1 MRLTVVRRAP
11 PAQVQL
17 AAGLNPVLARAYA
30 ARGVR
35 TAADLD
41 TSLARLLPVGTLEG
55 IPAAVEL
62 LIAHRTGGRVLVIG
76 DFDADGATASAL
88 VVRALRSLGFS
99 AVDFLVPN
107 RFEFGYGLTPE
118 IVAVAAQR
126 SPTLIVTVDNGVS
139 SHAGVAAARTR
150 GIDVLITDH
159 HLPGGELPDANV
171 IVNPN
176 LAGSRFGSRALAG
189 VGVAFYILAA
199 LERRLAEAEPGAART
214 PVVAQLLDLVA
225 LGTVADVVP
234 LDANNRVLVAQG
246 LKRIRAG
253 RCVAGIKA
261 LLAIAARGAA
271 DLTAADLAFGVAP
284 RLNAAGRIDDM
295 GVGIQCLLT
304 DDPAAAQQL
313 ALRLDELNEERRAIE
328 ARMRQEGLA
337 AVRRLAEP
345 GPGAIER
352 SGVCLFDESWHQG
365 VVGLV
370 ASRVKERVR
379 RPVIAFATADPAT
392 LRGSARSVA
401 GVHIRDVLD
410 AVATR
415 HPGLI
420 SRFGGHAM
428 AAGLQLPRARLD
440 EFARAFDEEVARWT
454 DGRAGADAVET
465 DGELSVAEIALD
477 TAEALRAGGPWGQA
491 FPEPSFDG
499 VFSVRSARVIGERH
513 VKMWVEPE
521 GSGRSFDA
529 VVFNHFEEGAAG
541 ALPEGLVRL
550 VYRLDVNEYQGER
563 RLQLLVDHLLP
574 VAR

>member
-11 PAQVQL
+11 PAELQL

-76 DFDADGATASAL
+76 DFDADGATSSAL
-88 VVRALRSLGFS
+88 MVRSLRSLGFS

-118 IVAVAAQR
+118 IVALAAQR

-159 HLPGGELPDANV
+159 HLPGAELPDANV

-199 LERRLAEAEPGAART
+199 LERRLAEAGGSGART

-261 LLAIAARGAA
+261 LLAIAGRGAA

-295 GVGIQCLLT
+295 TIGIQCLLT
-304 DDPAAAQQL
+304 DDTSVAQQL
-313 ALRLDELNEERRAIE
+313 AVRLDELNEERRAIE
-328 ARMRQEGLA
+328 ARMQQEALA

-345 GPGAIER
+345 GPGTLER

-379 RPVIAFATADPAT
+379 RPVIAFASADPAT
-392 LRGSARSVA
+392 LRGSARSVP

-410 AVATR
+410 RIAAR
-415 HPGLI
+415 HPDLI

-428 AAGLQLPRARLD
+428 AAGLTLERARLD
-440 EFARAFDEEVARWT
+440 EFARAFDEEVARWMG
-454 DGRAGADAVET
+454 GRTGADAVET
-465 DGELSVAEIALD
+465 DGELTVAEIALD

-521 GSGRSFDA
+521 SSGRSFDA
-529 VVFNHFEEGAAG
+529 VVFNHFEQGASG

-574 VAR
+574 LAR

>member
-1 MRLTVVRRAP
+1 MRLTVVRRAQ
-11 PAQVQL
+11 AAEVQL
-17 AAGLNPVLARAYA
+17 AATLNPVLARAYA

-35 TAADLD
+35 TSADLD

-55 IPAAVEL
+55 IAAAVEL
-62 LIAHRTGGRVLVIG
+62 LVAHRTGGRVLVIG

-88 VVRALRSLGFS
+88 MVRSLRSLGFS

-118 IVAVAAQR
+118 IVALAAQR

-139 SHAGVAAARTR
+139 SHAGVAAARSR

-159 HLPGGELPDANV
+159 HLPGDALPDANV

-189 VGVAFYILAA
+189 VGVAFYIMAA
-199 LERRLAEAEPGAART
+199 LERRLAEAGGGGARA
-214 PVVAQLLDLVA
+214 PVVPQLLDLVA

-253 RCVAGIKA
+253 RCVEGIRA
-261 LLAIAARGAA
+261 LLAIASRGAA

-295 GVGIQCLLT
+295 TIGIQCLLT
-304 DDPAAAQQL
+304 DEPAVAQQL
-313 ALRLDELNEERRAIE
+313 AVRLDELNEERRAIE
-328 ARMRQEGLA
+328 ARMQQEALA

-379 RPVIAFATADPAT
+379 RPVIAFATADPVT

-428 AAGLQLPRARLD
+428 AAGLTLERGRLD
-440 EFARAFDEEVARWT
+440 EFARAFDEEVARWLG
-454 DGRAGADAVET
+454 GRAGAETIET
-465 DGELSVAEIALD
+465 DGELGVAEIALD

-521 GSGRSFDA
+521 SSGRSFDA
-529 VVFNHFEEGAAG
+529 VVFNHFETGAAG